1 MGHLKDDLFV
11 RQVLQKGN
19 NQNPA
24 VIIIRIRKDQDKEQV
39 EIHYELYITLKYIC
53 LMTPVLRDHYIF
65 SFFISVYRRGKNSGY
80 PVIPCTQLLHESSNT
95 CTLYLIPSQLQNC
108 FPFAF

>member
-11 RQVLQKGN
+11 GQVLQKGN

-24 VIIIRIRKDQDKEQV
+24 VIIFRIRKEQDKEQV

-53 LMTPVLRDHYIF
+53 LLTPFLRGHYIF

-80 PVIPCTQLLHESSNT
+80 PVSLALNFCMNLQIPVLF
-95 CTLYLIPSQLQNC
+95 I
-108 FPFAF
+108 